1 MWTEPVGGI
10 PNHREGHKYLP
21 AGYKGGRL
29 TLTAGTAVT
38 TADVSAALV
47 LYYVACPWM
56 SNEIAFPSSTSDGGR
71 WYTQKFFTP
80 RMSLGTVA
88 ADTNYDVFAKPGSN
102 DIHLYYGPAW
112 TSATARAV
120 GLSYID
126 AVPVD
131 SMDKRNIYLG
141 TIRGTALGQ
150 VDDSAAK
157 RFVWNVQN
165 RVLRNLIRVE
175 TTASWTYTTNTLRQ
189 ANNSTSNKVEYV
201 CGLSIDVVSARVAIA
216 TRNSIGGAEVS
227 VGVGIDST
235 TVRSDLAHVGLSA
248 LNPPTDPP
256 AQCWYAG
263 YPGIGYHA
271 LNWLESSQAVGTT
284 TWLGV
289 NGAAPSE
296 RNGHIEAWVMA

>member
-120 GLSYID
+120 DLSYVD

-165 RVLRNLIRVE
+165 RVLSLMKCAVE
-175 TTASWTYTTNTLRQ
+175 TANSWTYTTATFRQ
-189 ANNSTSNKVEYV
+189 ANANAANQLAYV
-201 CGLSIDVVSARVAIA
+201 CGLSIDAVVARVLE
-216 TRNSIGGAEVS
+216 EVS
-227 VGVGIDST
+227 NSGVIRVANGIGVDSSTVNSASEFGAVTEVTGTNVGVSEAFY
-235 TVRSDLAHVGLSA
+235 S
-248 LNPPTDPP
+248 
-256 AQCWYAG
+256 G
-263 YPGIGYHA
+263 YPGIGYHEIR
-271 LNWLESSQAVGTT
+271 WLEYSSASGTT
-284 TWLGV
+284 TWRGDD
-289 NGAAPSE
+289 GTPTASQFGISGFCM
-296 RNGHIEAWVMA
+296 R

>member
-120 GLSYID
+120 DLSYVD

-165 RVLRNLIRVE
+165 RVPRFMKAVD
-175 TTASWTYTTNTLRQ
+175 TTNTWTYTTATFRQ
-189 ANNSTSNKVEYV
+189 ANANAANQLDYV
-201 CGLSIDVVSARVAIA
+201 AGLSVEPVFARVSAWCVNTVGADTSVAI
-216 TRNSIGGAEVS
+216 
-227 VGVGIDST
+227 GIDST
-235 TVRSDLAHVGLSA
+235 SVDSSIVRGWAANTQGQPQLSE
-248 LNPPTDPP
+248 
-256 AQCWYAG
+256 YAG
-263 YPGIGYHA
+263 WPGIGRHYIV
-271 LNWLESSQAVGTT
+271 WLEQSAAVGTT
-284 TWLGV
+284 TWRGD
-289 NGAAPSE
+289 NGIAAVQSGIV
-296 RNGHIEAWVMA
+296 GHTYA